1 MRVNSVTHIDLHP
14 ISLHRG
20 RFSHKALKW
29 ELPLNVGELEAK
41 IHLMDPESLVE
52 LERPGVQTFRYG
64 QPLEGFGYGHWSM
77 RPTDD
82 LNRKFWARYAPV
94 LQF

>member
-1 MRVNSVTHIDLHP
+1 
-14 ISLHRG
+14 
-20 RFSHKALKW
+20 
-29 ELPLNVGELEAK
+29 
-41 IHLMDPESLVE
+41 MDPESLVE

-82 LNRKFWARYAPV
+82 LNGKFWARYAPV